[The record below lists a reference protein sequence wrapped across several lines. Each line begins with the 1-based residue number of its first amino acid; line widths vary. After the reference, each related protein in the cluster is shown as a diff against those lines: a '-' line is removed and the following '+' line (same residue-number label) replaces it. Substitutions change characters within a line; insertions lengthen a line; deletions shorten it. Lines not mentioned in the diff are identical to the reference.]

1 MKATVKIEEKKFENY
16 SIILREDGIVQIEID
31 PEAEVSVDQIIE
43 GTNYVLGQLNS
54 IKAPVL
60 FIANEF
66 SLPSKESRVYLA
78 KKESL
83 PYSLADA
90 YVINSFPQK
99 LAANFYLKVNKPA
112 RPTKMFTNS
121 EEALNWLKTYM

>member
-1 MKATVKIEEKKFENY
+1 
-16 SIILREDGIVQIEID
+16 
-31 PEAEVSVDQIIE
+31 
-43 GTNYVLGQLNS
+43 VLERLDS

-66 SLPSKESRVYLA
+66 SLPSKESREYLA

-99 LAANFYLKVNKPA
+99 IAANFYLKVNKPA
-112 RPTKMFTNS
+112 RPTKMFNNK
-121 EEALNWLKTYM
+121 EDALIWLKTYM

>member
-1 MKATVKIEEKKFENY
+1 MKTAVKTEGKKFENY
-16 SIILREDGIVQIEID
+16 SILIREDGIVQIEIIPD
-31 PEAEVSVDQIIE
+31 SEISVDEIIE
-43 GTNYVLGQLNS
+43 GTNFVLERLDS

-66 SLPSKESRVYLA
+66 SLPSKESREYLA

-99 LAANFYLKVNKPA
+99 IAANFYLKVNKPA
-112 RPTKMFTNS
+112 RPTKMFNNK
-121 EEALNWLKTYM
+121 EDALIWLKTYM

>member
-1 MKATVKIEEKKFENY
+1 MKTAVKTEVKKFENY
-16 SIILREDGIVQIEID
+16 SILIREDGIVQIEIIPD
-31 PEAEVSVDQIIE
+31 SEISVDEIIE
-43 GTNYVLGQLNS
+43 GTNFVLERLDS

-66 SLPSKESRVYLA
+66 SLPSKESREYLA

-99 LAANFYLKVNKPA
+99 IAANFYLKVNKPA
-112 RPTKMFTNS
+112 RPTKMFNNK
-121 EEALNWLKTYM
+121 EDALIWLKTYM